1 MVTDT
6 SSRLNEI
13 SSELASI
20 LEARIQELAAA
31 MKASEQATRQI
42 VATELEITRHRQIQD
57 TMGPELSSL
66 NSELEAL
73 KGKVEE
79 QRQEHIRASAARD
92 EARGALV
99 ARQGELREAE
109 AEGDRLRSQA
119 RKLEEEGEVLRRE
132 NNELKG
138 KIRSLEEN
146 VARMRKIKEE
156 WMASIAGLNQQMG
169 SIGSKD

>member
-6 SSRLNEI
+6 STRLNEI

-20 LEARIQELAAA
+20 LDARIQELAAA

-57 TMGPELSSL
+57 AMGPELVSL
-66 NSELEAL
+66 SGELEAL
-73 KGKVEE
+73 KSKAEE
-79 QRQEHIRASAARD
+79 QKQEHARALTARD
-92 EARGALV
+92 EARNELL
-99 ARQGELREAE
+99 ARQAELKEAE
-109 AEGDRLRSQA
+109 SEGDRLRVQA

-132 NNELKG
+132 TNDLKA